1 MNGRVLVFYSAFLDR
16 LMNNVNRYVKIAKTS
31 ITPKAYHWT
40 VAVSSPTTGITV
52 TASMNNADEIS

>member
-1 MNGRVLVFYSAFLDR
+1 
-16 LMNNVNRYVKIAKTS
+16 MNNVNRYVKIAKTS